1 MKNVSKYVYQELV
14 TQYNKHQ
21 KDFFLK
27 IKEIKK
33 EKVFFNNKK
42 FSILFTIIV

>member
-27 IKEIKK
+27 KK
-33 EKVFFNNKK
+33 KLKKKK
-42 FSILFTIIV
+42 FFLIIKNFLFYSPL